1 MGAKYVGG
9 SLTYRSIGQ
18 NLLAMKSSYGFAC
31 GYFGKNDGHS
41 NNSVRT
47 IYSNNPVDTA
57 KQFFS
62 RLSYGGIDISKNGTT
77 MTQTHDGS
85 IITYRVQTSSPGS
98 PAVDINI
105 VQSTHAAGIKKQKIH
120 FAVPKEAKK

>member
-1 MGAKYVGG
+1 MGVKYVGG
-9 SLTYRSIGQ
+9 SRIYRSIGQ
-18 NLLAMKSSYGFAC
+18 NLLIMKNSYGFAC
-31 GYFGKNDGHS
+31 GYFGKNHGHS

-47 IYSNNPVDTA
+47 IYSDNPADTA

-62 RLSYGGIDISKNGTT
+62 RLSYGGVDISKDGIT

-105 VQSTHAAGIKKQKIH
+105 IQSTHSAGIKKQKIH
-120 FAVPKEAKK
+120 FAAPKEAKK